1 MHAKKIYGVVGI
13 VIFIIILLAIAVY
26 TKRLRL
32 QSPFIIIPQSG
43 GVFTNTKFQTV
54 QKRDTNASFNNLQ
67 EISDGTATTQTS
79 YQQTVQLYKN
89 SYMQFDPNC
98 RVAPVTLTVPPK
110 SIVMLDNQ
118 SKWQRAVIVGPY
130 HYIILPYAY
139 VLGSFDIPG
148 VYGISC
154 DSVQDVGIINVQ

>member
-1 MHAKKIYGVVGI
+1 MHTKKIYGIVGI

-26 TKRLRL
+26 TKKLRL

-43 GVFTNTKFQTV
+43 QVFTNTKFQAV
-54 QKRDTNASFNNLQ
+54 QGKDNNGLFNNLQ
-67 EISDGTATTQTS
+67 EISDGTATEQVS

-89 SYMQFDPNC
+89 RYVQFDPNC

-110 SIVMLDNQ
+110 SVVMLDNQ
-118 SKWQRAVIVGPY
+118 SKWQRSVIVGPY
-130 HYIILPYAY
+130 HYTILPYTY
-139 VLGSFDIPG
+139 ILSSFDIPE